1 MIHLKSLMAI
11 LIIASLAIISCK
23 KDEATTEK
31 NLTAEW
37 NSTAVK
43 IDGVA
48 APTSSTMFLHL
59 QSSKQYEITT
69 TIAPFTHPKTG
80 VWSVNSAGD
89 KLTLAGNAWT
99 IHHLEGNT
107 LRISF
112 IVDGKEHE
120 IDFAK

>member
-1 MIHLKSLMAI
+1 MIQFKSLFAI
-11 LIIASLAIISCK
+11 MLIATLTIISCK
-23 KDEATTEK
+23 KDGASTEE

-48 APTSSTMFLHL
+48 APATSTMFLNL
-59 QSSKQYEITT
+59 QSNKQFEITT

-80 VWSVNSAGD
+80 TWSVNAAGD
-89 KLTLAGNAWT
+89 KLTLAGNVWT

-107 LRISF
+107 LRLGLF
-112 IVDGKEHE
+112 VDGNDLE
-120 IDFAK
+120 IDFVK